1 MLTNSLS
8 TTQRNSMLVE
18 NTWICLFQ
26 CISPHFLHNFRI
38 SQLVIK
44 PITAHHNKIMRW
56 WYFEMFDFRF
66 WCYHMGVPPSF
77 SNFCMSIPNSPWYTQ
92 PTWNNPMRT
101 TDLSSLLNNLH
112 SIRAWVMCL
121 LVEWVC
127 AWVGQ
132 NFINFLQNHV
142 AIGSPNLLDC
152 RYIYFSTGDSDTL
165 HFFSIWRLVV
175 STKDENL
182 FSTLC
187 AEDCSGITDVGYIA
201 IVVDYKAND
210 QAASSSEEFLVSGV
224 FLVGRENFIV
234 SFENDFSKS
243 GLRVFQK

>member
-1 MLTNSLS
+1 MLTDSLS
-8 TTQRNSMLVE
+8 TAQRNSMLVE

-26 CISPHFLHNFRI
+26 RISPHFLHNFRV
-38 SQLVIK
+38 SQLVIE

-56 WYFEMFDFRF
+56 WYFEMLDFRF
-66 WCYHMGVPPSF
+66 WRYHMRVPPSF
-77 SNFCMSIPNSPWYTQ
+77 SNFCMSIPNSSWNTQ

-101 TDLSSLLNNLH
+101 TDFTSLLNNLH
-112 SIRAWVMCL
+112 SIRAWVMGL

-127 AWVGQ
+127 VWVCQ

-142 AIGSPNLLDC
+142 AIWSSNLLDG
-152 RYIYFSTGDSDTL
+152 RYVYFSTCDSNTL
-165 HFFSIWRLVV
+165 HFFSIWWLVI

-187 AEDCSGITDVGYIA
+187 AEDCSWVTDVGYIT
-201 IVVDYKAND
+201 IVVDYKANY
-210 QAASSSEEFLVSGV
+210 QAASSSKEFLVSCV

-234 SFENDFSKS
+234 SFKDYFSKS